1 MDQNG
6 AEVPLPAAEFSVLNS
21 LTVGL
26 PHLFITPIRQRV
38 GGGLCSSESVV
49 EPSTVPCLN

>member
-1 MDQNG
+1 MDQKG
-6 AEVPLPAAEFSVLNS
+6 AEVPLPAAEFSGLNS